1 MLHAP
6 ILLEFDVKNTTH
18 RQHYHYFMK
27 NMKWRPSAP
36 KFVLESPFVNIPLMI
51 QHKLL
56 EFYLNSE
63 YKENK

>member
-1 MLHAP
+1 
-6 ILLEFDVKNTTH
+6 
-18 RQHYHYFMK
+18 MK
-27 NMKWRPSAP
+27 SNKWRPSSP
-36 KFVLESPFVNIPLMI
+36 RFVLESPFVNIPLMI

>member
-1 MLHAP
+1 
-6 ILLEFDVKNTTH
+6 
-18 RQHYHYFMK
+18 
-27 NMKWRPSAP
+27 MKWRPSAP

-63 YKENK
+63 YKENKWKQIQITECLNKLNVP